1 MDKKD
6 YDHEH
11 FLFGMLFAI
20 GNRLQTIGDGFY
32 EELTCKQWL
41 VMAGI
46 SLFEAN
52 PPTLNELADTIGSSH
67 QNIKQIILK
76 LEKAGFVEIYGDEKD
91 RRKTRVK
98 LKEKSFEL
106 SQKYQQKEI
115 EFMSELY
122 DGIEEEHLKITTET
136 IAKMERNLIKIKN
149 N

>member
-1 MDKKD
+1 MEGTS

-11 FLFGMLFAI
+11 FLFGMLFVL

-32 EELTCKQWL
+32 EELTCKQWF

-52 PPTLNELADTIGSSH
+52 PPTMNELADKIGSSH
-67 QNIKQIILK
+67 QNIKQIVLK

-106 SQKYQQKEI
+106 SQKYHQKEI
-115 EFMSELY
+115 EFLSALY
-122 DGIEEEHLKITTET
+122 DGIENENLKITTET
-136 IAKMERNLIKIKN
+136 IAKMEGNLIKIKN
-149 N
+149 H

>member
-1 MDKKD
+1 MDETR

-11 FLFGMLFAI
+11 FLFGMLFAL

-32 EELTCKQWL
+32 EELTCKQWF

-67 QNIKQIILK
+67 QNIKQIVLK

-91 RRKTRVK
+91 RRKTRVR

-106 SQKYQQKEI
+106 SQKYHQKEI
-115 EFMSELY
+115 EFMRALY
-122 DGIEEEHLKITTET
+122 DDIEEENLKITTET

-149 N
+149 H